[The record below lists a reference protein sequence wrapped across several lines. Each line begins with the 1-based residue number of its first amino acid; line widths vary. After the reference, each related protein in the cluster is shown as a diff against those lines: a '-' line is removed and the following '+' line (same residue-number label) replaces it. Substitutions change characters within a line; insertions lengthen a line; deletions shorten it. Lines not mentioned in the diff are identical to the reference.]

1 MYEPNSQF
9 KCLRERMVYV
19 TASDAVFCRE
29 EKMNKTD
36 VLDLIAKH
44 TREILP
50 GLDARDFFESD
61 RLADLGANSVD
72 RAEIAMMVQESLSL
86 SLPRVEL
93 FGPKN
98 IGELADLFL
107 KKLHAA

>member
-1 MYEPNSQF
+1 MI
-9 KCLRERMVYV
+9 V
-19 TASDAVFCRE
+19 
-29 EKMNKTD
+29 NKAD
-36 VLDLIAKH
+36 VLELIATH

-50 GLDARDFFESD
+50 DLDAHNFVESD

-86 SLPRVEL
+86 SVPRVEL

-107 KKLHAA
+107 KKLHAV